1 MADASRFDVVVVG
14 AGPAGLTAAFSAARR
29 TSSVAIVDQAEH
41 VGGQI
46 WRRDVSEGYPRNKR
60 WLVDAVGERATFI
73 GGATVVDA
81 TTTGGRHELLL
92 EKAGRSF
99 RVQTGTLILAT
110 GARELFLPFH
120 GWTLPGVVGVG
131 GLQALMKSGLDVRG
145 KRIVISGT
153 GPLLVAVAA
162 TAVKRGAD
170 VTAVVEQA
178 SWGSMMGFGLQL
190 AARPLTAL
198 EALTHLQQLG
208 AGVLKIGWWVTE
220 AVGTNS
226 VERVVVSDG
235 ESRVSV
241 DCDILCTGFGLVPN
255 TELARRLG
263 CAVGPR
269 GVEVDGRQRTT
280 IPGIFAAGEATGI
293 AGVDSAMKE
302 GTMAGIIATTDSSG
316 HAVSHRPRS
325 SSWERILERTFTLR
339 PEVVAL
345 ARPDTIV
352 CRCEDVRLG
361 DIDPAWSARQAKLYA
376 RAGMGACQGR
386 VCGAALQRIFG
397 WSTDSVRPPLQPT
410 TVSSL
415 LGAS

>member
-46 WRRDVSEGYPRNKR
+46 WRRDVIDGHPRNRR

-162 TAVKRGAD
+162 AAVKRG
-170 VTAVVEQA
+170 
-178 SWGSMMGFGLQL
+178 
-190 AARPLTAL
+190 
-198 EALTHLQQLG
+198 
-208 AGVLKIGWWVTE
+208 
-220 AVGTNS
+220 
-226 VERVVVSDG
+226 
-235 ESRVSV
+235 
-241 DCDILCTGFGLVPN
+241 
-255 TELARRLG
+255 
-263 CAVGPR
+263 
-269 GVEVDGRQRTT
+269 
-280 IPGIFAAGEATGI
+280 
-293 AGVDSAMKE
+293 
-302 GTMAGIIATTDSSG
+302 
-316 HAVSHRPRS
+316 
-325 SSWERILERTFTLR
+325 
-339 PEVVAL
+339 
-345 ARPDTIV
+345 
-352 CRCEDVRLG
+352 
-361 DIDPAWSARQAKLYA
+361 
-376 RAGMGACQGR
+376 
-386 VCGAALQRIFG
+386 
-397 WSTDSVRPPLQPT
+397 
-410 TVSSL
+410 
-415 LGAS
+415 